1 MKKLLAVTL
10 AMAAL
15 ATFGTTS
22 ALAQA
27 YGGVYGTGNIVPNI
41 TPDNP
46 VMPDNPL
53 GMVRYKLST
62 EMGLTERTERL
73 GTMSETGLSS
83 FAQAP
88 APIPHKAKHHRAHG
102 PMKVAPS
109 AR

>member
-1 MKKLLAVTL
+1 MKKLFVVVL

-15 ATFGTTS
+15 ATFGTTF
-22 ALAQA
+22 AFAQA
-27 YGGVYGTGNIVPNI
+27 WYGATGGTSDIVPDISNPP

-46 VMPDNPL
+46 Y
-53 GMVRYKLST
+53 REFRFKFQT
-62 EMGLTERTERL
+62 EIGLTERTEKV
-73 GTMSETGLSS
+73 GTMSETGLSA

-102 PMKVAPS
+102 PMEVAPS